1 MIAYSAARRWEI
13 TATLLDS
20 RESSSMARV
29 LRKNQSQQLA
39 EQLRQHSE
47 EARLPDGE
55 LFMTEAETAMLNA
68 LVR

>member
-1 MIAYSAARRWEI
+1 
-13 TATLLDS
+13 
-20 RESSSMARV
+20 MARV